1 MNQTELLN
9 EISEVSSLNQI
20 QDYIK
25 TVVKLRGFDK
35 QPIQETILLLL
46 EEMGELAKAIR
57 KSATKMSVDVDK
69 MQNYD
74 TVESEAADVFFV
86 LMAACNQLDVNLFQA
101 LKDKEQENCKR
112 NWSFER

>member
-35 QPIQETILLLL
+35 QPIQETVLLLL